1 MSNLTTKIW
10 TFEDTYDVSIEFAR
24 IEDIITYC
32 LNATINKEFT
42 QTNTVQSGIFLGNIN
57 GISGYY
63 AGTNIDIGKNLTI
76 ISVSASGSAKEY
88 NYSYDEKTG
97 LILLEAITQ
106 MKKVFVV
113 FTINY
118 KNKLNG
124 KTIKKEW
131 KYNTIPYQSDILNY
145 IDDINLIL
153 KHFNQEEHKFT
164 QADYFNLTLAN
175 ELEQGLAKCLNLLN
189 NE

>member
-10 TFEDTYDVSIEFAR
+10 TNEDIYDVSREFTR

-32 LNATINKEFT
+32 LNAINNKEFT
-42 QTNTVQSGIFLGNIN
+42 QTNTIQSGSFLGNIN
-57 GISGYY
+57 GTSGYY
-63 AGTNIDIGKNLTI
+63 AGTNIDIGKYLKI
-76 ISVSASGSAKEY
+76 ISVTASGSAKEY

-106 MKKVFVV
+106 MKNVYVV

-153 KHFNQEEHKFT
+153 NFYSQEEQEFT
-164 QADYFNLTLAN
+164 QVDYFDLTLAN
-175 ELEQGLAKCLNLLN
+175 ELEQGLAKCLKLLDN
-189 NE
+189 